1 MHAAIVHANAITAS
15 AGTTFS
21 RITAGRNS
29 PTTSTTRPPTL
40 RTQERRERLPVD
52 VRALDVGGGE
62 QQRRHRLATTLT
74 AWVLANFAARPAAA
88 WACAGAIV
96 ARSDGSERLS
106 PNCG

>member
-1 MHAAIVHANAITAS
+1 MQAAIVHANVITAS

-29 PTTSTTRPPTL
+29 PTSSTTRPPTA
-40 RTQERRERLPVD
+40 RHSS
-52 VRALDVGGGE
+52 GE
-62 QQRRHRLATTLT
+62 NAFQSMCGPLMWAAASSTASSARHHLT
-74 AWVLANFAARPAAA
+74 AACANFAARPAAA

-96 ARSDGSERLS
+96 ARSVGSERLS